1 MPKNITTDIKKEW
14 TISVLDTDNYSSIES
29 ICKALGSPIRL
40 KMLKQLTYKPMT
52 VVELS
57 KLNKV
62 TNSTVLFHLE
72 LLTAAGVVESRY
84 LPGIKGKAQVF
95 FTNFTKITFTRGAD
109 EDDRTMFFTQDIPVG
124 DYIDIKGSHFGFAT
138 ETQTYLF
145 TDSEAYSQPRHD
157 ALLLWT
163 PCGKVT
169 YAADNKFCLNGNVV
183 EEVGISLEICS
194 ETSFYRNDWKSDI
207 TFAVNGVDVATY
219 TSPGDFGGVRGKLN
233 PGWWANENSQYG
245 TQVNLT
251 VNATGTYIN
260 NVCVS
265 KVNLRD
271 LKLDKDNR
279 VTLTIYNKPGCK
291 HTGGFNIF
299 GKGFGNFQ
307 QNILF
312 TAKYTAASSDKK

>member
-1 MPKNITTDIKKEW
+1 M
-14 TISVLDTDNYSSIES
+14 
-29 ICKALGSPIRL
+29 
-40 KMLKQLTYKPMT
+40 
-52 VVELS
+52 
-57 KLNKV
+57 
-62 TNSTVLFHLE
+62 
-72 LLTAAGVVESRY
+72 
-84 LPGIKGKAQVF
+84 
-95 FTNFTKITFTRGAD
+95 
-109 EDDRTMFFTQDIPVG
+109 
-124 DYIDIKGSHFGFAT
+124 
-138 ETQTYLF
+138 
-145 TDSEAYSQPRHD
+145 
-157 ALLLWT
+157 
-163 PCGKVT
+163 
-169 YAADNKFCLNGNVV
+169 
-183 EEVGISLEICS
+183 
-194 ETSFYRNDWKSDI
+194 
-207 TFAVNGVDVATY
+207 
-219 TSPGDFGGVRGKLN
+219 RGKLN

-312 TAKYTAASSDKK
+312 TAKYTAAPSDKK